1 MPVTQAKYY
10 GKVNFTNVPS
20 AMGTVYLY
28 GSTDAAGTSKFGLLD
43 GSSIVSI
50 TSSSHTNKQFSFI
63 LLNETQETSKTIYIW
78 LSSSNSSYVASSVI
92 FSSGASYAQY
102 TARSSAESAL
112 LADLELIKGSIVTA
126 THKYRIQQLTG
137 STDEADTYIAL
148 HPETDA
154 DIVQYDN
161 TSSGLTATNV
171 QSAIDEIVSAGTGV
185 TSVNSLT
192 GAVSI
197 VADNTGSATVTIGS
211 DTSSGH
217 NDVKIKVDALTSISV
232 EDGTSPAKDFNY
244 VSSIGLKTGTTDT
257 VQSTKSG
264 FNVDGTYNDSTNKIA
279 TKSTV
284 TTAIGALD
292 GSATIASKSG
302 DVVTLKA
309 GITEAKGIVSNNASS
324 DIVLGTAAVKDYTTD
339 TTLSASGETDKLPT
353 AATVKTYVDNK
364 ITQGAE
370 YLGTVGSTTNLGS
383 LDSVAGEGDW
393 VRVTTNFEV
402 TADYT
407 GGSAEQAYVGDII
420 VCIAEKGSNTHAH
433 WDVLHTAVDTD
444 TNTTYQAI
452 VGTSGTGYAGTV
464 QLQYKNLGDANW
476 TNQDTIKFIN
486 GSNVTITPDTT
497 NKTITI
503 AATNTASAV
512 DNILDGSNNGTAITY
527 APYTTQQSK
536 LSFDTSTTAPSRTDR
551 LNLNGRLFAT
561 DVIAITNVVA
571 GSGFSTYGSE
581 NTNNAYVVIDDAE
594 DAYETRYGL
603 RTIKNITENGT
614 YTLSIPEKTGTIAVT
629 SDIPTSFTLIDDILD
644 GSANKY
650 APYTSRGA
658 GHLYTGTT
666 NPSSTNRLNYD
677 GYFYATK
684 LYSNGQE
691 VQPLDADLTAIAG
704 LTGTSGLLR
713 KTAANT
719 WSLDTHT
726 YLTANQGIKIKS
738 GKKADGTTDI
748 ETATA
753 SGTNPILGDSGI
765 SAGTYSAIQVNAKGI
780 AVAGGNI
787 VEVGTSVGGNPS
799 GSLATGGIFFQMIEA

>member
-10 GKVNFTNVPS
+10 GKVNFTNVPP

-63 LLNETQETSKTIYIW
+63 LLNETQETSKTVYIW
-78 LSSSNSSYVASSVI
+78 LSSSNSGYVAASVI

-102 TARSSAESAL
+102 TAKSSAESAL
-112 LADLELIKGSIVTA
+112 MIDLELIKGSIITA

-137 STDEADTYIAL
+137 STDEADEYIAL

-154 DIVQYDN
+154 DIVKYDN
-161 TSSGLTATNV
+161 TSSHISATNV
-171 QSAIDEIVSAGTGV
+171 QDAIDEIVSSGVGV
-185 TSVNSLT
+185 TSVNNLS

-217 NDVKIKVDALTSISV
+217 NDVTIKVDALTSIAV
-232 EDGTSPAKDFNY
+232 EDATSPGKDFNF
-244 VSSIGLKTGTTDT
+244 VSGIGLKTSTTDT

-279 TKSTV
+279 TVSTV
-284 TTAIGALD
+284 TGAIGALD

-309 GITEAKGIVSNNASS
+309 GITETNGVVSNNSS
-324 DIVLGTAAVKDYTTD
+324 ADITLGTAAVKDYTTD
-339 TTLSASGETDKLPT
+339 TTLASSGETGKLPT

-370 YLGTVGSTTNLGS
+370 YLGTVSNTTTLYA
-383 LDSVAGEGDW
+383 LDSSADEGDW
-393 VRVTTNFEV
+393 CRATASFEYSSETV
-402 TADYT
+402 H
-407 GGSAEQAYVGDII
+407 VGDIL
-420 VCIAEKGSNTHAH
+420 VCTTKAVSPAHAV
-433 WDVLHTAVDTD
+433 WDVIHTEVDTD

-452 VGTSGTGYAGTV
+452 VGASGTGYAGTI

-503 AATNTASAV
+503 AAVDTASAV

-536 LSFDTSTTAPSRTDR
+536 LSFDTSSTAPSRTDR
-551 LNLNGRLFAT
+551 LNLNGKLFVT
-561 DVIAITNVVA
+561 SVVTTNGVDA
-571 GSGFSTYGSE
+571 GSGFSTYGAE
-581 NTNNAYVVIDDAE
+581 NTTNAYVVIDDE
-594 DAYETRYGL
+594 DDAYEKRYGL
-603 RTIKNITENGT
+603 RTIKNTTENGT
-614 YTLSIPEKTGTIAVT
+614 YTLSIPEKTGTIAIT
-629 SDIPTSFTLIDDILD
+629 SDIPSSFTLVDDILD

-650 APYTSRGA
+650 APYASGDKAA
-658 GHLYTGTT
+658 GRLYSGTT
-666 NPSSTNRLNYD
+666 NPTNSTRLNYD

-719 WSLDTHT
+719 WSLDTNT

-765 SAGTYSAIQVNAKGI
+765 SAGTYSAVQVNTKGI

-799 GSLATGGIFFQMIEA
+799 SSLATGGIFFQMIEA